1 MLIDLDQQPDRC
13 EVKHMNVK
21 LLNPFVQAAVD
32 VLKAEAGVEATRGDI
47 SLQKSSLTSEDIT
60 VLLNL
65 IGDVYGVVMYGMSM
79 STGLNL
85 VSGIMGQR
93 FDELNP
99 LAQSGV
105 AELGNV
111 ISGRATIRF
120 SEAGYRSNISTPTM
134 LIGSGIQISTLD
146 FPRIVVPLVTEFGCF
161 TAHLALREKP
171 IGASAES
178 SEFVPLISLPTQ

>member
-1 MLIDLDQQPDRC
+1 
-13 EVKHMNVK
+13 MNVK
-21 LLNPFVQAAVD
+21 LLNPFVQAAVE
-32 VLKAEAGVEATRGDI
+32 VLKAEVGTQVERGEI
-47 SLQKSSLTSEDIT
+47 TLQKSALTSNDIT

-65 IGDVYGVVMYGMSM
+65 IGDVYGVVMYGMEL
-79 STGLNL
+79 STGLSL
-85 VSGIMGQR
+85 VSSIMGQK
-93 FDELNP
+93 FETFTP

-146 FPRIVVPLVTEFGCF
+146 FPRIVVPLQTDFGCF
-161 TAHLALREKP
+161 TAHLALRERPVGVVTDPKDFVELVNVP
-171 IGASAES
+171 AANQSAEQ
-178 SEFVPLISLPTQ
+178 PI